1 MTGFSCN
8 FGLCGSLLGAQ
19 PGRSFSLETEA
30 QIPQAQ
36 SLGVTLKGTTPA
48 TLTQSLDLPVPD
60 TQGSLESP
68 TFS

>member
-8 FGLCGSLLGAQ
+8 FGLCGPLGAQ
-19 PGRSFSLETEA
+19 PGRSFSLLETEA

-48 TLTQSLDLPVPD
+48 TLTLRP
-60 TQGSLESP
+60 
-68 TFS
+68 